1 MSFIMD
7 VRIEFGEARTLI
19 LLGVDAQS
27 MSLRT
32 AVVLAAGEGT
42 RLRPLTHNRP
52 KPMLPA
58 ANRPVLEYVFDA
70 LIDAGIEEIA
80 VVIGYKRDRV
90 QEYFGPTYRD
100 VSLQYVT
107 QDKQLGSGHALLC
120 AQSVVDEP
128 FLMVN
133 GDRVLES
140 GLVADVIA
148 EFETYPD
155 AAATVGVLEHRN
167 PRQYGAVALHEGRI
181 EEIVEKPDSDDY
193 RLINAGVYAFRTAIF
208 DAIEETER
216 RDGELQLPDTLARL
230 IDDGDDVRGVRVDG
244 LSPHATYPWDLL
256 TVTRE
261 ILARGRV
268 DEPARE
274 QGVWVD
280 DSALVHEEA
289 TLQAPVVVGSD
300 CEIGPG
306 AVVGPDVALGRNVT
320 VEANATVERTV
331 ADSDTRIGPG
341 STVLDCV
348 TGEDVTLGAANVIP
362 GGPADVRIGANV
374 FEDRSLGA
382 VVADRVRAGG
392 TVTFEPG
399 TLVGPG
405 ARLHTGVCAQG
416 KIVADAEVMG

>member
-1 MSFIMD
+1 LKS
-7 VRIEFGEARTLI
+7 
-19 LLGVDAQS
+19 LGVDEQS
-27 MSLRT
+27 MSIRT
-32 AVVLAAGEGT
+32 AVVLAAGEGN

-70 LIDAGIEEIA
+70 LIDTGIEEIA

-90 QEYFGPTYRD
+90 QEHFGPTYRD

-107 QDKQLGSGHALLC
+107 QEKQMGSGHALLC
-120 AQSVVDEP
+120 AQSAVDEP
-128 FLMVN
+128 FLVVN

-140 GLVADVIA
+140 GLVADVVA

-155 AAATVGVLEHRN
+155 AAATLGVLEHRDA
-167 PRQYGAVALHEGRI
+167 RQYGAVDLHEGRI
-181 EEIVEKPDSDDY
+181 EKIVEKPDSDEY

-208 DAIEETER
+208 DAIEATER
-216 RDGELQLPDTLARL
+216 REGELRLTDTLARL
-230 IDDGDDVRGVRVDG
+230 IDEEDVRGVRVDG

-268 DEPARE
+268 DEPMRE

-280 DSALVHEEA
+280 DSALVHDAA
-289 TLQAPVVVGSD
+289 TLQAPVVVGPD
-300 CEIGPG
+300 CEVGPG
-306 AVVGPDVALGRNVT
+306 TVVGPDVALGRNVT

-331 ADSDTRIGPG
+331 LDTDTRIGAG
-341 STVLDCV
+341 SVVLDCV
-348 TGEDVTLGAANVIP
+348 TGQDATLGAGNIVP
-362 GGPADVRIGANV
+362 GGPADVRIGTRV
-374 FEDRSLGA
+374 FEERQLGA
-382 VVADRVRAGG
+382 VIADRVRAGG
-392 TVTFEPG
+392 AVTLAPG

-405 ARLHTGVCAQG
+405 ARLHTGVRVRGEIA
-416 KIVADAEVMG
+416 ADAEVMG

>member
-1 MSFIMD
+1 
-7 VRIEFGEARTLI
+7 
-19 LLGVDAQS
+19 

-32 AVVLAAGEGT
+32 AVVLAAGEGN

-70 LIDAGIEEIA
+70 LIDAGIEEIV

-90 QEYFGPTYRD
+90 QEHFGPTYD
-100 VSLQYVT
+100 DIPLQYVA
-107 QDKQLGSGHALLC
+107 QEKQLGSGHALLE

-133 GDRVLES
+133 GDRVIES
-140 GLVADVIA
+140 GLVTDVIG
-148 EFETYPD
+148 EFEAHPD
-155 AAATVGVLEHRN
+155 AAATLGVLEHRDA
-167 PRQYGAVALHEGRI
+167 RHYGAVALHEGRI

-193 RLINAGVYAFRTAIF
+193 RLINSGVYAFRTSIF
-208 DAIEETER
+208 ESIEATER
-216 RDGELQLPDTLARL
+216 RDGELQLPDTLAGL
-230 IDDGDDVRGVRVDG
+230 IDAGEAVRGVQIDG

-280 DSALVHEEA
+280 DSALVHDDA
-289 TLQAPVVVGSD
+289 TLQAPVVVGPD
-300 CEIGPG
+300 CEVGPG

-320 VEANATVERTV
+320 VEANATVERSVLDT
-331 ADSDTRIGPG
+331 DTRIGPG
-341 STVLDCV
+341 STILDCV
-348 TGEDVTLGAANVIP
+348 TGQDVTLGAANTVP
-362 GGPADVRIGANV
+362 GGPADVRIDTQV
-374 FEDRSLGA
+374 YEEQPLGA
-382 VVADRVRAGG
+382 VVADRVHAGG
-392 TVTFEPG
+392 AVTLAPG

-405 ARLHTGVCAQG
+405 ARLHTGVRTSG
-416 KIVADAEVMG
+416 RIEADAEVLG

>member
-1 MSFIMD
+1 MSI
-7 VRIEFGEARTLI
+7 
-19 LLGVDAQS
+19 
-27 MSLRT
+27 RT
-32 AVVLAAGEGT
+32 AVVLAAGEGN

-90 QEYFGPTYRD
+90 QEHFGPTYRD
-100 VSLQYVT
+100 ISLHYVT
-107 QDKQLGSGHALLC
+107 QEKQLGSGHALLC

-128 FLMVN
+128 FLVVN

-140 GLVADVIA
+140 GLVADVVA
-148 EFETYPD
+148 EFEAYPD
-155 AAATVGVLEHRN
+155 AAATLGVLEHRDA
-167 PRQYGAVALHEGRI
+167 RRYGAVALHEGRI
-181 EEIVEKPDSDDY
+181 DEIIEKPDTDEY

-208 DAIEETER
+208 DAIEATER
-216 RDGELQLPDTLARL
+216 REGELQLPDTLAQL
-230 IDDGDDVRGVRVDG
+230 IDGGEDVRGVRVDG

-268 DEPARE
+268 DEPVRG

-289 TLQAPVVVGSD
+289 TLQAPVVVGPD
-300 CEIGPG
+300 CEVGPG
-306 AVVGPDVALGRNVT
+306 AVVGPDVALGRNAT

-331 ADSDTRIGPG
+331 LDTDTRVGPG
-341 STVLDCV
+341 SVVIDCV
-348 TGEDVTLGAANVIP
+348 TGQDVTLGAANVVS
-362 GGPADVRIGANV
+362 GGPADVRVGTQI
-374 FEDRSLGA
+374 FEERQLGA
-382 VVADRVRAGG
+382 VVADRVYAGG
-392 TVTFEPG
+392 SVTLEPG

-405 ARLHTGVCAQG
+405 ARLHTGVRARG
-416 KIVADAEVMG
+416 EIVADAEVMS